1 MNQIDSGIMIDENTK
16 LVNVDNTYND
26 LLILKHDLLKYLKNE
41 KIYFD
46 EELEI
51 NIEKEETKRYGN
63 ILEVLMS
70 WERIQPNK
78 HLYAFVESSPE
89 GSFTS
94 SIIEELCVSIT
105 KKLS

>member
-1 MNQIDSGIMIDENTK
+1 MPKS
-16 LVNVDNTYND
+16 VF
-26 LLILKHDLLKYLKNE
+26 E
-41 KIYFD
+41 KG
-46 EELEI
+46 
-51 NIEKEETKRYGN
+51 ETKRYGN

-94 SIIEELCVSIT
+94 SIIEELGVSVT
-105 KKLS
+105 KKLSYKMVLTQVKLVAYQHICMENKTWRKSFIVFPSECAF